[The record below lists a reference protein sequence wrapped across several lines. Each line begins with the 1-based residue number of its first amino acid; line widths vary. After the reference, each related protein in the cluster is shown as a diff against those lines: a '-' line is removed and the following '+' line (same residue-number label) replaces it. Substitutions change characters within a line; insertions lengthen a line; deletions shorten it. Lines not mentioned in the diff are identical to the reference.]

1 MAEAVKKKRILI
13 YSLVFSP
20 DGVSTAYL
28 YNDLALGFQKRG
40 YEICVLTTTPHFNL
54 IEGALNKQPLQKRFL
69 GLFYQSDFNGIK
81 VFHIPLKKYR
91 GTFFRML
98 SFIYWHKMSFFVG
111 LFLKRPDV
119 ILTPSPPLTS
129 GLLAILLAKLKGAKT
144 IYNVQEIYPDLLI
157 NLGHLKNTFVI
168 NFLKRLE
175 RFVYN
180 SSNAVTTIDKQFY
193 NTIKPRIKQESSL
206 HIIPNFVDT
215 DLYVTESSTKLPAEF
230 LSKPG
235 FINMLYAGNIGLA
248 QEWDL
253 VLNVAKEIRNES
265 ITIWII
271 GEGVKKEFVKSQI
284 EKHNLSNIKL
294 LTYQDRKFM
303 PAINLFADFHFIAM
317 DKSMENE
324 GFPSKVYSI
333 MASARPM
340 VIVSSE
346 NTPIISFLNETNT
359 SLLVT
364 DHSLS
369 GFKNAVLKLAED
381 KELRISL
388 GANGRQIIDQ
398 DYTKE
403 KVINQYITLFEKIFQ
418 KNNKDF

>member
-1 MAEAVKKKRILI
+1 MAKAVKKKRILI

-28 YNDLALGFQKRG
+28 YNDLALGFQKKG
-40 YEICVLTTTPHFNL
+40 YEVCVLTTTPHFNL
-54 IEGALNKQPLQKRFL
+54 IEDALSKQPLQKCFL
-69 GLFYQSDFNGIK
+69 GLFYVSDYNGIK
-81 VFHIPLKKYR
+81 VFHIPLKKYKS
-91 GTFFRML
+91 TLLRMF
-98 SFIYWHKMSFFVG
+98 SFIYWHKMSFIVG
-111 LFLKRPDV
+111 LFLKRPDI
-119 ILTPSPPLTS
+119 ILTPSPPLSS

-157 NLGHLKNTFVI
+157 NLGHLKNTFLI
-168 NFLKRLE
+168 NLLKKLE

-180 SSNAVTTIDKQFY
+180 SSAAVTIIDKQFY
-193 NTIKPRIKQESSL
+193 NIIRPRIKQKSSL

-235 FINMLYAGNIGLA
+235 FTNMLYAGNIGLA

-253 VLNVAKEIRNES
+253 VLNVAKDIRGES

-271 GEGVKKEFVKSQI
+271 GEGVKKEYLKSQI
-284 EKHNLSNIKL
+284 EKHELSNIKL
-294 LTYQDRKFM
+294 LPYQDRKYM

-333 MASARPM
+333 MASGRPM
-340 VIVSSE
+340 VVVSSK
-346 NTPIISFLNETNT
+346 NTPIISLLNETNA

-369 GFKNAVLKLAED
+369 GFKNAVLKLAGD
-381 KELRISL
+381 KDLQISL
-388 GANGRQIIDQ
+388 GANGRKVIEES
-398 DYTKE
+398 YTKE
-403 KVINQYITLFEKIFQ
+403 KVINQYTDLFEKIVS
-418 KNNKDF
+418 KK

>member
-1 MAEAVKKKRILI
+1 LAEAVKKKRILI

-40 YEICVLTTTPHFNL
+40 YEVCVLTTTPHFNL

-69 GLFYQSDFNGIK
+69 GLFYQSDFIGIK

-91 GTFFRML
+91 STFFRML

-157 NLGHLKNTFVI
+157 NLGYLKNTFLI

-180 SSNAVTTIDKQFY
+180 SSTAVTTIDKQFY
-193 NTIKPRIKQESSL
+193 NIIKPRIKEESSL

-215 DLYVTESSTKLPAEF
+215 DLYVTESSTKLPTEF
-230 LSKPG
+230 LSEPG
-235 FINMLYAGNIGLA
+235 FTNMLYAGNIGLA

-253 VLNVAKEIRNES
+253 VLNLANEIRDES

-271 GEGVKKEFVKSQI
+271 GEGVKKEYLKTQI

-294 LTYQDRKFM
+294 LPYQDRKYM

-317 DKSMENE
+317 DKSMEHD

-333 MASARPM
+333 MASGRPM

-346 NTPIISFLNETNT
+346 YTPITSFLNETDT
-359 SLLVT
+359 SLFVT

-369 GFKNAVLKLAED
+369 GFKNAVLKLARD
-381 KELRISL
+381 KELRISM
-388 GANGRQIIDQ
+388 GSKGRKIIDQ

-403 KVINQYITLFEKIFQ
+403 KVINQYVSLFEKIVP
-418 KNNKDF
+418 KNNL

>member
-28 YNDLALGFQKRG
+28 YNDLASGFQKRG
-40 YEICVLTTTPHFNL
+40 YEVCVLTTTPHFNL

-81 VFHIPLKKYR
+81 VYHIPLKKHKS
-91 GTFFRML
+91 TLLRML
-98 SFIYWHKMSFFVG
+98 SFIYWHIMSFFVG
-111 LFLKRPDV
+111 LFLKRPDI

-129 GLLAILLAKLKGAKT
+129 GLIAILLAKLKGAKT

-157 NLGHLKNTFVI
+157 NLGHLKNTFLI

-193 NTIKPRIKQESSL
+193 NIIKPRIKQENRL
-206 HIIPNFVDT
+206 YVIPNFVDT

-235 FINMLYAGNIGLA
+235 FTNMLYAGNIGLA

-253 VLNVAKEIRNES
+253 VLNLAKEIRDES

-271 GEGVKKEFVKSQI
+271 GEGVKKEYLKSEI
-284 EKHNLSNIKL
+284 EKQDLSNIKL
-294 LTYQDRKFM
+294 LPYQDRNYM

-317 DKSMENE
+317 DKSMEND
-324 GFPSKVYSI
+324 GFPSKVYNI
-333 MASARPM
+333 MASGRPM

-346 NTPIISFLNETNT
+346 NTPITSFLYETET
-359 SLLVT
+359 SLFVT

-369 GFKNAVLKLAED
+369 GFKNAVLKLALD
-381 KELRISL
+381 KELRISQ
-388 GANGRQIIDQ
+388 GANGRKIIDQ

-403 KVINQYITLFEKIFQ
+403 RVINQYATLFEKMIP
-418 KNNKDF
+418 KNNS

>member
-1 MAEAVKKKRILI
+1 LAEAVKKKRILI

-40 YEICVLTTTPHFNL
+40 YEISVLTTTPHFNL
-54 IEGALNKQPLQKRFL
+54 IEGALNEQQLQKRFL

-81 VFHIPLKKYR
+81 VFHIPLKKHKS
-91 GTFFRML
+91 TLLRML
-98 SFIYWHKMSFFVG
+98 SFIYWHKISFFVG

-157 NLGHLKNTFVI
+157 NLGHLKNTFLI

-193 NTIKPRIKQESSL
+193 NIIKPRIKQEKSS

-215 DLYVTESSTKLPAEF
+215 DLYVRESSTKLPAEF
-230 LSKPG
+230 LSEPG
-235 FINMLYAGNIGLA
+235 FTNMLYAGNIGLA

-253 VLNVAKEIRNES
+253 VLNLAKEIKNEP

-271 GEGVKKEFVKSQI
+271 GEGVKKEYLKFQI
-284 EKHNLSNIKL
+284 EKHQLSNIKL
-294 LTYQDRKFM
+294 LPYQDRKYM
-303 PAINLFADFHFIAM
+303 PAINLFVDFHFIAM
-317 DKSMENE
+317 DKDMENE

-333 MASARPM
+333 MASGRPM

-346 NTPIISFLNETNT
+346 NTPITSFLNETDT

-369 GFKNAVLKLAED
+369 GFKNAVLKLARD
-381 KELRISL
+381 KELRISM
-388 GANGRQIIDQ
+388 GSKGRKIIDQ

-403 KVINQYITLFEKIFQ
+403 KVINQYVTLFEKIVP
-418 KNNKDF
+418 KK

>member
-40 YEICVLTTTPHFNL
+40 YEVCVLTTTPHFNI
-54 IEGALNKQPLQKRFL
+54 IEGDLNKQPLKKRFL
-69 GLFYQSDFNGIK
+69 GLLYVSYFNGIK
-81 VFHIPLKKYR
+81 VFHIPLKKHKS
-91 GTFFRML
+91 TLLRML

-111 LFLKRPDV
+111 LFLKKPDV

-129 GLLAILLAKLKGAKT
+129 GILAILLAKLKGAKT

-157 NLGHLKNTFVI
+157 NLGHLKNTFLI

-180 SSNAVTTIDKQFY
+180 SSSAVTTIDKQFY
-193 NTIKPRIKQESSL
+193 NIIKPRIKKENSL

-215 DLYVTESSTKLPAEF
+215 ELYVTESSAKLPPEF

-235 FINMLYAGNIGLA
+235 FTNMLYAGNIGLA

-253 VLNVAKEIRNES
+253 VLNLAKEIKNES

-271 GEGVKKEFVKSQI
+271 GEGVKKEYLKSQI
-284 EKHNLSNIKL
+284 EKHHLSNIKL
-294 LTYQDRKFM
+294 LPYQDRNYL

-333 MASARPM
+333 MASGRPM

-346 NTPIISFLNETNT
+346 NTPITSFLNETNT
-359 SLLVT
+359 SLLVM

-369 GFKNAVLKLAED
+369 GFKNAVLKFALD
-381 KELRISL
+381 KELRL
-388 GANGRQIIDQ
+388 KMGERARAIIEKG
-398 DYTKE
+398 YTK
-403 KVINQYITLFEKIFQ
+403 KQILILYINLINTL
-418 KNNKDF
+418 

>member
-28 YNDLALGFQKRG
+28 YNDLALEFQKKG
-40 YEICVLTTTPHFNL
+40 YEVCVLTTTPHFNL
-54 IEGALNKQPLQKRFL
+54 IKGALSKQPLQKRFL
-69 GLFYQSDFNGIK
+69 GLFYVSDFNSIK
-81 VFHIPLKKYR
+81 VFHIPLKKHKS
-91 GTFFRML
+91 TLLRML
-98 SFIYWHKMSFFVG
+98 SFIYWHKMSFIVG

-271 GEGVKKEFVKSQI
+271 GEGIKKEYVKSQI
-284 EKHNLSNIKL
+284 EKYNLYNIKL
-294 LTYQDRKFM
+294 LPYQDRKYM
-303 PAINLFADFHFIAM
+303 PAINLFADFNIIAKN
-317 DKSMENE
+317 KSMENE

-333 MASARPM
+333 MASGRPM

-369 GFKNAVLKLAED
+369 GFKNAVLKLAGD

-388 GANGRQIIDQ
+388 GANGRKIIDQ
-398 DYTKE
+398 DYTKP
-403 KVINQYITLFEKIFQ
+403 KIINEYNYLIENICK
-418 KNNKDF
+418 

>member
-40 YEICVLTTTPHFNL
+40 YEVCVLTTTPHFNL
-54 IEGALNKQPLQKRFL
+54 IERALKKQPLQKHFL
-69 GLFYQSDFNGIK
+69 GLFYKSDFNGIK
-81 VFHIPLKKYR
+81 VFHIPLRKHKS
-91 GTFFRML
+91 TLLRML

-157 NLGHLKNTFVI
+157 NLGHLKTPLLI

-175 RFVYN
+175 CFVYN
-180 SSNAVTTIDKQFY
+180 NSNAVTTIDKQFY
-193 NTIKPRIKQESSL
+193 NIIKPRIKQESSL
-206 HIIPNFVDT
+206 YIIPNFVDK
-215 DLYVTESSTKLPAEF
+215 DLYVTESSAKLPAEF

-235 FINMLYAGNIGLA
+235 FTNMLYAGNIGLA

-253 VLNVAKEIRNES
+253 VLNLANEIRDES
-265 ITIWII
+265 ITLWII
-271 GEGVKKEFVKSQI
+271 GEGIKKEYLKTQI
-284 EKHNLSNIKL
+284 EKYNLSNIKL
-294 LTYQDRKFM
+294 LPYQDRKYM

-333 MASARPM
+333 MASGRPM

-346 NTPIISFLNETNT
+346 NTPITSFLSETDT

-369 GFKNAVLKLAED
+369 GFKNAVLKLAFN
-381 KELRISL
+381 KELRL
-388 GANGRQIIDQ
+388 YMGANGRKIIDSK
-398 DYTKE
+398 YTKE
-403 KVINQYITLFEKIFQ
+403 KVLSQYIDLIKKIW
-418 KNNKDF
+418 

>member
-1 MAEAVKKKRILI
+1 LAEAVVKKRILI

-28 YNDLALGFQKRG
+28 YNDLALGFQKKG
-40 YEICVLTTTPHFNL
+40 FEVCVLTTTPHFNL

-81 VFHIPLKKYR
+81 VFHIPLNKHKS
-91 GTFFRML
+91 TLLRML

-157 NLGHLKNTFVI
+157 NLGHLKNTFLI

-180 SSNAVTTIDKQFY
+180 NSNAVTTIDKQFY
-193 NTIKPRIKQESSL
+193 NTIKSRIKKESNL

-215 DLYVTESSTKLPAEF
+215 DLYVTEPSTKIPAEF
-230 LSKPG
+230 LSEPG
-235 FINMLYAGNIGLA
+235 FTNMLYAGNIGLA

-253 VLNVAKEIRNES
+253 VLNLAKEIRDEF

-271 GEGVKKEFVKSQI
+271 GEGVKKEYLASQI
-284 EKHNLSNIKL
+284 GKHKLSNIKL
-294 LTYQDRKFM
+294 LPYQDRKYM

-333 MASARPM
+333 MASGKPM
-340 VIVSSE
+340 VVVSSI
-346 NTPIISFLNETNT
+346 NTPITSFLKETKAAE
-359 SLLVT
+359 LVL
-364 DHSLS
+364 DHSLNR
-369 GFKNAVLKLAED
+369 FKNAVLKLSNE
-381 KELRISL
+381 KELRATL
-388 GANGRQIIDQ
+388 GENGRRIIEKYYSKNHIIDQ
-398 DYTKE
+398 YS
-403 KVINQYITLFEKIFQ
+403 NLFKSLGH
-418 KNNKDF
+418 

>member
-1 MAEAVKKKRILI
+1 LAEAVKKKRILI

-28 YNDLALGFQKRG
+28 YNDLALGFQKKG
-40 YEICVLTTTPHFNL
+40 YEVCVLTTTPHFNL

-69 GLFYQSDFNGIK
+69 GLFYVSDFNGIK
-81 VFHIPLKKYR
+81 VFHIPLKKHKS
-91 GTFFRML
+91 TLLRMF
-98 SFIYWHKMSFFVG
+98 SFIYWHKMSFIVG
-111 LFLKRPDV
+111 LFLKRPDI

-157 NLGHLKNTFVI
+157 NLGHLKNTFLI
-168 NFLKRLE
+168 NLLKKLE

-180 SSNAVTTIDKQFY
+180 SSTAVTTIDKQFY
-193 NTIKPRIKQESSL
+193 NIIKPRIKQEKGL

-215 DLYVTESSTKLPAEF
+215 DLYVRESSTKLPAEF

-235 FINMLYAGNIGLA
+235 FTNMLYAGNIGLA

-253 VLNVAKEIRNES
+253 VLNVAKEIRNEP

-271 GEGVKKEFVKSQI
+271 GEGVKKEYLKSQI
-284 EKHNLSNIKL
+284 EKHELSNIKL
-294 LTYQDRKFM
+294 LPYQDRKYM

-333 MASARPM
+333 MASGRPM

-346 NTPIISFLNETNT
+346 NTPITSFLYETDT

-369 GFKNAVLKLAED
+369 GFKDAVLKLAGD
-381 KELRISL
+381 QDLRISL
-388 GANGRQIIDQ
+388 GANGRKIIEES
-398 DYTKE
+398 YTKE
-403 KVINQYITLFEKIFQ
+403 KVINQYTDLFEKIIS
-418 KNNKDF
+418 NK

>member
-40 YEICVLTTTPHFNL
+40 YEVCVLTTTPHFNL
-54 IEGALNKQPLQKRFL
+54 IEEALNKQPLQKRFL
-69 GLFYQSDFNGIK
+69 GLFYQSDFIGIK

-91 GTFFRML
+91 STFFRML

-157 NLGHLKNTFVI
+157 NLGYLKNTFLI

-180 SSNAVTTIDKQFY
+180 SSTAVTTIDKQFY
-193 NTIKPRIKQESSL
+193 NIIKPRIKEESSL

-215 DLYVTESSTKLPAEF
+215 DLYVTESSTKLPTEF
-230 LSKPG
+230 LSEPG
-235 FINMLYAGNIGLA
+235 FTNMLYAGNIGLA

-253 VLNVAKEIRNES
+253 VLNLANEIRDES

-271 GEGVKKEFVKSQI
+271 GEGVKKEYLKTQI

-294 LTYQDRKFM
+294 LPYQDRKYM

-317 DKSMENE
+317 DKSMEHD

-333 MASARPM
+333 MASGRPM

-346 NTPIISFLNETNT
+346 YTPITSFLNETDT
-359 SLLVT
+359 SLFVT

-369 GFKNAVLKLAED
+369 GFKNAVLKLARD
-381 KELRISL
+381 KELRISM
-388 GANGRQIIDQ
+388 GSKGRKIIDQ

-403 KVINQYITLFEKIFQ
+403 KVINQYVSLFEKIVP
-418 KNNKDF
+418 KNNL

>member
-1 MAEAVKKKRILI
+1 MAEALKKKRILI

-28 YNDLALGFQKRG
+28 YNDLALGFRKRG
-40 YEICVLTTTPHFNL
+40 YEVCVLTTTPHFNL

-81 VFHIPLKKYR
+81 VFHIPLKKHKS
-91 GTFFRML
+91 TLLRML
-98 SFIYWHKMSFFVG
+98 SFIYWHKTSFFVG

-157 NLGHLKNTFVI
+157 NLGHLKNTFLI

-193 NTIKPRIKQESSL
+193 NIIKPRVNQENSL

-215 DLYVTESSTKLPAEF
+215 DLYVTESSIKLPVEF
-230 LSKPG
+230 LSKQG
-235 FINMLYAGNIGLA
+235 FTNMLYAGNIGLA

-253 VLNVAKEIRNES
+253 VLNLAKEIKNEP

-271 GEGVKKEFVKSQI
+271 GEGVKKEYLKSKI
-284 EKHNLSNIKL
+284 EKYDLSNIKL
-294 LTYQDRKFM
+294 LPYQDRKYM

-333 MASARPM
+333 MASGRPM
-340 VIVSSE
+340 VVVSSK
-346 NTPIISFLNETNT
+346 NTPIVNFLKETET
-359 SLLVT
+359 ALLVT

-369 GFKNAVLKLAED
+369 GFKNAVLKLTSEKD
-381 KELRISL
+381 LRNSL
-388 GANGRQIIDQ
+388 GENGRKIIERK
-398 DYTKE
+398 YTKQL
-403 KVINQYITLFEKIFQ
+403 VINRYIDLV
-418 KNNKDF
+418 KNLSN